1 MSAIHG
7 ASVLCVDDEPEVLS
21 ALQRTL
27 RLEPYDV
34 ITAPDAVLAMEC
46 LDRLPIEVV
55 IADERMPS
63 TSGTQLMAEIRKR
76 WPWMGLVILTG
87 YPGHPVMIR
96 GLQAGV
102 DFLLYKPWDDAALR
116 QTIRR
121 LLQEVERSRAGDRD
135 RPDFDVGGEGG

>member
-1 MSAIHG
+1 VREPQG

-21 ALQRTL
+21 ALRRSL
-27 RLEPYDV
+27 HHEPYDV
-34 ITAPDAVLAMEC
+34 ITAPDAALALEC

-63 TSGTQLMAEIRKR
+63 GSGTQLLAEIRRR
-76 WPWMGLVILTG
+76 WPWMGLVVLTG
-87 YPGHPVMIR
+87 YPGSSVMIR

-102 DFLLYKPWDDAALR
+102 DFLLYKPWDDAALK

-121 LLQEVERSRAGDRD
+121 LLHEVGRSRPRD
-135 RPDFDVGGEGG
+135 LESPEFDVGGEGG

>member
-1 MSAIHG
+1 MNEAHG

-21 ALQRTL
+21 ALRRTL
-27 RLEPYDV
+27 HREPYDL
-34 ITAPDAVLAMEC
+34 ITAPNASLALEC

-55 IADERMPS
+55 IADERMPAI
-63 TSGTQLMAEIRKR
+63 SGTQLLAEIRRR

-87 YPGHPVMIR
+87 YPGHSVMIR

-102 DFLLYKPWDDAALR
+102 DFLLYKPWDDDALK

-121 LLQEVERSRAGDRD
+121 LLTEVDRAKSRDVD
-135 RPDFDVGGEGG
+135 ETEFDIGGEGG

>member
-27 RLEPYDV
+27 HREPYDV
-34 ITAPDAVLAMEC
+34 ITAPDAALAMEC

-55 IADERMPS
+55 IADERMPAM
-63 TSGTQLMAEIRKR
+63 SGTQLMTEIRKR

-87 YPGHPVMIR
+87 YPGHSVMIQ
-96 GLQAGV
+96 GLRAGV

-121 LLQEVERSRAGDRD
+121 LLLEVERTRFDERD
-135 RPDFDVGGEGG
+135 PSEFDVGGEGG